1 MRPRTPGRRIPALML
16 AVLLSSVATA
26 NPILFPGARGDLS
39 AVASFELAGGNLRVI
54 LTNTSPH
61 DVMNP
66 SEILTAVFFN
76 LPGNPTLSRIS
87 AVVAPGSAVWFGG
100 TDPGGVVGGEWAYR
114 SRLSGAP
121 GGARQGISSSRLGLF
136 GKFARFP
143 GTNRQGPK
151 SPDGLQYGITS
162 AGDDPNTGNQKVT
175 GSDALVHSSVV
186 FTFGNVPG
194 NLRLDAISAVSFQY
208 GTSLSEPNVPDPKN
222 PEPATLL
229 LVAPALLW
237 AAWRYRRKV
246 I

>member
-1 MRPRTPGRRIPALML
+1 MTPRTPGRRIPALML

-26 NPILFPGARGDLS
+26 NPILFPGAQGDLS
-39 AVASFELAGGNLRVI
+39 AVASFELAGGDLLVI

-66 SEILTAVFFN
+66 SEVLTAVFFN
-76 LPGNPTLSRIS
+76 LPGNPTLSPIS

-100 TDPGGVVGGEWAYR
+100 TEPGGAVGGEWAYR
-114 SRLSGAP
+114 SGLSGAP
-121 GGARQGISSSRLGLF
+121 GGAFQGISSSGLDLF
-136 GKFARFP
+136 GKFDRFP
-143 GTNRQGPK
+143 GANLQGPD

-162 AGDDPNTGNQKVT
+162 AGDDPNTGNQKVK
-175 GSDALVHSSVV
+175 GSEALVHSSVV
-186 FTFGNVPG
+186 FRFGNVPG
-194 NLRLDAISAVSFQY
+194 NLRLSAISAVSFQY
-208 GTSLSEPNVPDPKN
+208 GTSLSEPNVPDSKN